1 MAKSPPPPP
10 GKNPVDLVELAT
22 ALTNGQ
28 SQPNLNALVDKL
40 KNIDAM
46 ALSLKYFGY
55 ELAATLAKTLPPCTD
70 SEARHVGLKSKA
82 STQADLESPW
92 ASYWCSQLKVPV
104 VFHRKIWEYAYVL
117 QALHDEGLLREGMRA
132 LGFGCG
138 REPLP
143 SYLAHTGV
151 KVTVTDLAP
160 ERSKE
165 LGWVDTRQHTETLD
179 AAWHEKLVD
188 REAFL
193 RNAEL
198 RYVDMT
204 AIPGDLTGFD
214 FCWSICAL
222 EHLGSI
228 RHGLDFIENSLKT
241 LRPGGVAIHTTE
253 FNFMNDAETIDN
265 WTTVLFQKRHF
276 IAIAERLKAAGHHVA
291 ELDFSIGSKPLD
303 KFIDIPPWVH
313 DMTGEMASNWE
324 QSVAHLKLNIDGF
337 ASTCFGLIIRKAA

>member
-1 MAKSPPPPP
+1 MVNDHKPQ
-10 GKNPVDLVELAT
+10 PVDVVALAT
-22 ALTNGQ
+22 TLTTEQ
-28 SQPNLNALVDKL
+28 SHPNLNALANKL

-55 ELAATLAKTLPPCTD
+55 ELAATLAKTLPPSTETE
-70 SEARHVGLKSKA
+70 SRYVELASKA
-82 STQADLESPW
+82 STQADMESPW
-92 ASYWCSQLKVPV
+92 VSYWCAQLKVPL
-104 VFHRKIWEYAYVL
+104 VFHRKLWEYAYVL
-117 QALHDEGLLREGMRA
+117 QALHNSDMLHEGKRG

-143 SYLAHTGV
+143 SYLTQVGV

-160 ERSKE
+160 EESKA
-165 LGWVDTRQHTETLD
+165 LGWMDTRQHTETLE
-179 AAWHEKLVD
+179 AALHENLVKRD
-188 REAFL
+188 VFL

-198 RYVDMT
+198 RYVDMN
-204 AIPGDLTGFD
+204 AIPTDLSDYD
-214 FCWSICAL
+214 FCWSICSL

-228 RHGLDFIENSLKT
+228 RQGLDFIENSLQT

-265 WTTVLFQKRHF
+265 WATVLFQKRHF
-276 IAIAERLKAAGHHVA
+276 IEISERLKAAGHHVA
-291 ELDFSIGSKPLD
+291 ELDFSTGNQPLD

-313 DMTGEMASNWE
+313 DMSGAMASNWE

-337 ASTCFGLIIRKAA
+337 ASTCFGLIITKGP